1 MYKLSSLSK
10 DNIPRILVMACV
22 LIMFSCTS
30 NEEVTLENDVKSKT
44 TIEQSANM
52 SRRWCPDGFVGQWTF
67 DYSYELFKKTDPVT
81 KFCKDGF
88 GFCFNVGVSWTFNCV
103 RAPQLTMTRVSF
115 NPVTGIASV
124 DGIVNNDNT
133 ISFYF
138 HKDIANG
145 GGYGP
150 NYYSVLDIGVGSY
163 LDASTMLTAGI
174 YPRSII
180 GNYYVYRVPFTI
192 L

>member
-52 SRRWCPDGFVGQWTF
+52 SRGWCPDGFVGQWTIDVHF
-67 DYSYELFKKTDPVT
+67 DVFEKTST
-81 KFCKDGF
+81 TTGFCIGGF
-88 GFCFNVGVSWTFNCV
+88 GMCFSSTIRFTFDCV
-103 RAPQLTMTRVSF
+103 RAPQLTMARVSF

-124 DGIVNNDNT
+124 NGIVNNDNT

-150 NYYSVLDIGVGSY
+150 NYYSALDINGGFY
-163 LDASTMLTAGI
+163 LNASTFLTAGI
-174 YPRSII
+174 YPRTIV
-180 GNYYVYRVPFTI
+180 GDYYVYRVPFTV

>member
-10 DNIPRILVMACV
+10 NNIFRIFVMAGA

-30 NEEVTLENDVKSKT
+30 NDEVTLENELKSKT
-44 TIEQSANM
+44 IVEESTSM
-52 SRRWCPDGFVGQWTF
+52 PRWGCPDGFVGQWTF
-67 DYSYELFKKTDPVT
+67 DLHFDLFEKTSST
-81 KFCKDGF
+81 GFCSGGF
-88 GFCFNVGVSWTFNCV
+88 GMCFSSTIRATFNCV

-115 NPVTGIASV
+115 NPETGIASV

-150 NYYSVLDIGVGSY
+150 NYYSVLDINGGFY
-163 LDASTMLTAGI
+163 LDASTILTAGI
-174 YPRSII
+174 YPRSIV
-180 GNYYVYRVPFTI
+180 GDYYVYRVPFTV